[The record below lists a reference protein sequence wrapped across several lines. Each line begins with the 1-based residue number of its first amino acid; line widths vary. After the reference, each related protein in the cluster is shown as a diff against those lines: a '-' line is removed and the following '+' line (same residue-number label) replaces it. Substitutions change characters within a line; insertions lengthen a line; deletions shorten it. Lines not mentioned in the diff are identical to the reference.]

1 MLNIFSRWPQ
11 ARRCRY
17 ARRSG
22 AARAAGSPPPAPRPA
37 APAPGIALP
46 QARRLYPRL
55 GRQQAMLLLWIVISA
70 ALPAVALVLN
80 TSGHKRLLHPVGGNG
95 VPSPPSRSMPMRPTR

>member
-1 MLNIFSRWPQ
+1 
-11 ARRCRY
+11 
-17 ARRSG
+17 
-22 AARAAGSPPPAPRPA
+22 
-37 APAPGIALP
+37 
-46 QARRLYPRL
+46 
-55 GRQQAMLLLWIVISA
+55 MLLLWIVISA